1 MNETMLI
8 ATVVLVYI
16 VVCILFE
23 AIVIMLLRIN
33 IFGRAL
39 WQSVVVNLASL
50 VLIYMMWPI
59 VSSMDIDEDKVFPLL
74 PILFLVTL
82 LTESVL
88 LMPLNKNQSWKRIML
103 ATAVMNGVSFGSLY
117 VILAVL

>member
-8 ATVVLVYI
+8 ATVVLVYM

-23 AIVIMLLRIN
+23 AIVIRLFRIMV
-33 IFGRAL
+33 FGRAL
-39 WQSVVVNLASL
+39 WQSAVVNLVTL
-50 VLIYMMWPI
+50 GMIYMMWPI

-88 LMPLNKNQSWKRIML
+88 LMLLNKNQPWKRIML
-103 ATAVMNGVSFGSLY
+103 ATAVMNVVSYGSLY
-117 VILAVL
+117 LIFAFI